1 MPPRAHTH
9 YFYELIT
16 AMALDTI
23 ISLNNVS
30 IFQKYN
36 LVLANVNINI
46 DKGEFVYLIGKTGSG
61 KSSLLKTLYADLD
74 LTQGNGTVAGFD
86 LATIKRKEI
95 PFLRRKLGIVFQ
107 DFQLLTDRSVNDNL
121 MFVLKA
127 TGWKDKLAMQK
138 RIQEVLEK
146 VHLTTKGFK
155 MPHELSGG
163 EQQRISIARA
173 LLNDPE
179 LILADEPTGNLD
191 PETSEGIMNLLVEIS
206 KNGRAVLIAT
216 HDIMMFDKF
225 PSRTIKCEAG
235 KVIDSKSN

>member
-1 MPPRAHTH
+1 
-9 YFYELIT
+9 
-16 AMALDTI
+16 MALDTI

-74 LTQGNGTVAGFD
+74 LTEGSGNVAGFD
-86 LATIKRKEI
+86 LKTIKRKEI

-146 VHLTTKGFK
+146 VNLNTKGFK

-225 PSRTIKCEAG
+225 PSRTIKCEMG
-235 KVIDSKSN
+235 KVIDSKLN